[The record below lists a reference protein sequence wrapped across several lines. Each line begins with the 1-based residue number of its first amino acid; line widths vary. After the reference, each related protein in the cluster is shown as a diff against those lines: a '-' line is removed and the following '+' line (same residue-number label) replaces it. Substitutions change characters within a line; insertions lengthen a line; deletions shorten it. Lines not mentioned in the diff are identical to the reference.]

1 MIYRAKGNFV
11 FGEINIADFGGFSV
25 YCNTF
30 DRPKQNI
37 TVVSIPGRNGDLI
50 YYNGKYDNVERR
62 YTVVIDGA
70 DAYRGLAWSLLNLKG
85 YHRLED
91 SYDPEHYMMASIS
104 DVSVR
109 KLNIDRLLVDV
120 YFNRKPQRWLKIG
133 EETVTY
139 TDAGTYTLSN
149 YTGFVS
155 RPFIAVYKDGT
166 ISVNNGGNIVVDLG
180 LGMGT
185 PLYIDSEKMSIY
197 DANWPTPQNHNAD
210 VVLPNHKFPEFI
222 PGDNTIAWTPEE
234 TGNKIVI
241 TPRWWEL

>member
-1 MIYRAKGNFV
+1 MIYRAKGSFI
-11 FGEINIADFGGFSV
+11 FGGVNLADYGGFSV
-25 YCNTF
+25 YCNAF

-50 YYNGKYDNVERR
+50 YDNGKYDNVERR
-62 YTVVIDGA
+62 YTVVIDGSNF
-70 DAYRGLAWSLLNLKG
+70 YRALAESLLNLKG

-104 DVSVR
+104 DISFR
-109 KLNIDRLLVDV
+109 KMNIDRLMVDIS
-120 YFNRKPQRWLKIG
+120 FNRKPQRWLKIG

-149 YTGFVS
+149 PTEFVS
-155 RPFIAVYKDGT
+155 QPLIDVYKDGT
-166 ISVNNGGNIVVDLG
+166 FSVNNSGNIVIDLG

-185 PLYIDSEKMSIY
+185 PLHIDCDKMNIY
-197 DANWPTPQNHNAD
+197 SGYADLAENHNAD
-210 VVLPNHKFPEFI
+210 VVLPNHKFPGFAS
-222 PGDNTIAWTPEE
+222 GDNTITWTPEE